1 MNLELDGKVALI
13 GGSSKGLGKGC
24 AVELA
29 KEGVNLVITGRNTK
43 VLEKTAASIRKKYG
57 VRVLPLT
64 IDLSD
69 ISMIGSLVK
78 ETIDEFKRIDIL
90 VINSG
95 GPPPGSF
102 FEVESDDWEKSHDLV
117 FGYALEFYK
126 NIVPVMKKQKWGR
139 IIIISSLSVKE
150 PSSGLILSNVYRSAV
165 LSLSKTISKE
175 LLAYNITV
183 NTVLPGAFKTD
194 RAIQLMEKAA
204 SDSNLP
210 LKDIESKNIKNLP
223 LGRYQDPS
231 ELGYVVAFLASEK
244 ANGITGT
251 SISLD
256 GGLSKGLF

>member
-1 MNLELDGKVALI
+1 MNLELNGKVALV

-43 VLEKTAASIRKKYG
+43 VLEKTADSLRKNYG
-57 VRVLPLT
+57 VRVLPFT

-69 ISMIGSLVK
+69 ISMIEILVSK
-78 ETIDEFKRIDIL
+78 TIDEFKRIDIL
-90 VINSG
+90 VVNSG

-102 FEVESDDWEKSHDLV
+102 FEVESEDWKKSHNLV
-117 FGYALEFYK
+117 LGYVLELYK
-126 NIVPVMKKQKWGR
+126 NIVPLMKKQKWGR
-139 IIIISSLSVKE
+139 IINISSLSVKE
-150 PSSGLILSNVYRSAV
+150 PSPGLILSNVYRSGV
-165 LSLSKTISKE
+165 LSLAKTISKD

-204 SDSNLP
+204 SDTNLP
-210 LKDIESKNIKNLP
+210 FKDIEVKNIKNLP

-244 ANGITGT
+244 AKGITGT
-251 SISLD
+251 SITVD